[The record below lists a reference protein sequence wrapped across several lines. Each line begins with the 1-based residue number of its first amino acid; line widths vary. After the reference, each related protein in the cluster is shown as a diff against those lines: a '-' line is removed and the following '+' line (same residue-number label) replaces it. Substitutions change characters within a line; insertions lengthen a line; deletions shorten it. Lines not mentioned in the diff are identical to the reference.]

1 MTESRPPEDLVLD
14 NVIQLPRSTQAHLP
28 FRDGPGGGPGVT
40 SGSRQPSASE
50 PLVAPVGEA
59 LTAAVE
65 AVLFTSTEPVK
76 LSRLRDVL
84 LRSDT
89 VELEASL
96 REIKFKYDAGQHGIE
111 LVEVAGGWQL
121 RTRAALVDWVAR
133 ARGLEPI
140 RLSRAALETLAVV
153 AYRQPCTRA
162 EIEEVRGVDVG
173 GVLRV
178 LLQRGLVRSMGRRR
192 EPGRA
197 LTYGTSRGF
206 LELFGLRDLGDLP
219 TLRDLRELQAD
230 DGREGA
236 VPVESDAP
244 GLENVDPEPPNVG

>member
-1 MTESRPPEDLVLD
+1 MTDSLPPEDTALD
-14 NVIQLPRSTQAHLP
+14 NVIQLPRTTQAHLP

-40 SGSRQPSASE
+40 SGSRQAAGGE
-50 PLVAPVGEA
+50 ALVAPVGEL
-59 LTAAVE
+59 LTSAVE
-65 AVLFTSTEPVK
+65 AVLFASSEPVK
-76 LSRLRDVL
+76 LSRLRDIL
-84 LRSDT
+84 MRN
-89 VELEASL
+89 ENAEIEASL
-96 REIKFKYDAGQHGIE
+96 REIKFKYDQGQHGVE

-121 RTRAALVDWVAR
+121 RTRAELVDWVAR
-133 ARGLEPI
+133 ARGMEPI
-140 RLSRAALETLAVV
+140 KLSRAALETLAIV

-197 LTYGTSRGF
+197 LTYGTSKGF
-206 LELFGLRDLGDLP
+206 LELFGLRDLSDLP

-230 DGREGA
+230 DGRDGA
-236 VPVESDAP
+236 VPVNTDAGDSEESGPDTP
-244 GLENVDPEPPNVG
+244 IIG